1 MRQSDHMVSEPQ
13 EKQQQQQKKEEYI
26 PNKRKNE

>member
-13 EKQQQQQKKEEYI
+13 AKQQQQQKKEEYI

>member
-1 MRQSDHMVSEPQ
+1 MKQSDHMVSEPQ

>member
-1 MRQSDHMVSEPQ
+1 MKQLDHIISEPQ
-13 EKQQQQQKKEEYI
+13 EKQQQKKGEYI